1 MSNPPKR
8 RALGRGLSA
17 LLPGAGP
24 ERVPGQPSP
33 TAADAPPSAPGMSA
47 QARPAVAQAHHRR
60 TYFQAQIEEVYPSP
74 DQPRKRFEESAL
86 EELAQSIRSLGV
98 IQPLIVRARPDGG
111 YFLIAGERRW
121 RAAQRA
127 GLHEVPVV
135 VREMASKDAFERA
148 LVENLQ
154 RADLNP
160 IEEAE
165 GYSRLMA
172 EFSYTQENL
181 SKIIGKSRSHIANML
196 RLTELP
202 APVRKLLI
210 DRKLTAGHGRALL
223 SVNDPVQVA
232 KRVIDEGMSVRQV
245 EEIAQTDSG
254 GTSKVAAKAAKPGP
268 TEKDPDTRALEKAL
282 QDVLGLTV
290 SIDHKGQGGELRIK
304 YKTLDQLDGLC
315 RRLNP

>member
-1 MSNPPKR
+1 MAKETKS
-8 RALGRGLSA
+8 LGRGLAA
-17 LLPGAGP
+17 LIGEVGEEMGNL
-24 ERVPGQPSP
+24 ERKGFVPKSVPVEFLRANP
-33 TAADAPPSAPGMSA
+33 
-47 QARPAVAQAHHRR
+47 RN
-60 TYFQAQIEEVYPSP
+60 
-74 DQPRKRFEESAL
+74 PRKVFDDTDLS
-86 EELAQSIRSLGV
+86 ELTQSIKDRGI
-98 IQPLIVRARPDGG
+98 IQPIVVRPVTNSTDQ
-111 YFLIAGERRW
+111 YEIVAGERRW
-121 RAAQRA
+121 RAAQKA
-127 GLHEVPVV
+127 GLHRVPVV
-135 VREMASKDAFERA
+135 VVHIDDKTSLEYAI
-148 LVENLQ
+148 LENVQ

-196 RLTELP
+196 RLAELP
-202 APVRKLLI
+202 VTVRKLLI
-210 DRKLTAGHGRALL
+210 DRQITAGHGRALL

-245 EEIAQTDSG
+245 EEIAQADSG
-254 GTSKVAAKAAKPGP
+254 GTSKGAAKAAKPGP
-268 TEKDPDTRALEKAL
+268 AEKDPDTRALEKAL

>member
-1 MSNPPKR
+1 MAKEMKS
-8 RALGRGLSA
+8 LGRGLAA
-17 LLPGAGP
+17 LIGEVGEEMGTL
-24 ERVPGQPSP
+24 ERKGYTPKSVPVELLRANP
-33 TAADAPPSAPGMSA
+33 
-47 QARPAVAQAHHRR
+47 RN
-60 TYFQAQIEEVYPSP
+60 
-74 DQPRKRFEESAL
+74 PRKVFDDMDLS
-86 EELAQSIRSLGV
+86 ELTQSIKDRGI
-98 IQPLIVRARPDGG
+98 IQPIVVRPLPNHRDE
-111 YFLIAGERRW
+111 YEIVAGERRW
-121 RAAQRA
+121 RAAQKA
-127 GLHEVPVV
+127 GLHRVPVV
-135 VREMASKDAFERA
+135 VVQIDDKTSLEYAI
-148 LVENLQ
+148 LENVQ

-202 APVRKLLI
+202 VTVRKLLI

-232 KRVIDEGMSVRQV
+232 KRAVDEGMSVRQV
-245 EEIAQTDSG
+245 EEIAQADSG
-254 GTSKVAAKAAKPGP
+254 GSSKAAVKAAKPGQ

-304 YKTLDQLDGLC
+304 YKTLEQLDGLC